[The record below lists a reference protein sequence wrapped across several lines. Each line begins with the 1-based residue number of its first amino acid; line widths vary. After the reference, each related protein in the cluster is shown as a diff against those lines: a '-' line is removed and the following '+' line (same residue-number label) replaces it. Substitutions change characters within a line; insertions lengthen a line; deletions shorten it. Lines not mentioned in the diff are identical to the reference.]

1 MKKSTTCVLILGK
14 AGKVTIYA
22 EYPKH
27 MDIKGQKL
35 GEWPELSLPIARE
48 KAKALAEEG
57 LRAESVYQLC
67 RIFMKRFSRKV
78 ERLKVKCENSFY
90 TYRCRVKQLK
100 QRRSGS

>member
-1 MKKSTTCVLILGK
+1 MRIDFSK

-48 KAKALAEEG
+48 KAKILAEEG
-57 LRAESVYQLC
+57 LSAESVHQLLDLYE
-67 RIFMKRFSRKV
+67 KDLAGKV
-78 ERLKVKCENSFY
+78 ERSKLSENSFY

-100 QRRSGS
+100 LTFDRVKFLVM